1 MMKKQ
6 IPRLPDSELNIMLVL
21 WNGHPGMSR
30 PEIEAVVNQKK
41 KLAPTTILS
50 LLARLESKGFV
61 SVRKEKQMN
70 YYTPRISKDDYQ
82 SQESRTILEKL
93 YGNSLKNFVSS
104 LYHGRAVEEEDIRE
118 LENYLRDLETEK
130 NDRHK

>member
-1 MMKKQ
+1 MAFCLAEHENAYSK
-6 IPRLPDSELNIMLVL
+6 SC
-21 WNGHPGMSR
+21 
-30 PEIEAVVNQKK
+30 EIRGDRGG
-41 KLAPTTILS
+41 TLS

-70 YYTPRISKDDYQ
+70 YYTPRISKDNYQ
-82 SQESRTILEKL
+82 SQESKTILEKL

-104 LYHGRAVEEEDIRE
+104 LYHGRAVEAEDIRE
-118 LENYLRDLETEK
+118 LEDYLRDLETEK